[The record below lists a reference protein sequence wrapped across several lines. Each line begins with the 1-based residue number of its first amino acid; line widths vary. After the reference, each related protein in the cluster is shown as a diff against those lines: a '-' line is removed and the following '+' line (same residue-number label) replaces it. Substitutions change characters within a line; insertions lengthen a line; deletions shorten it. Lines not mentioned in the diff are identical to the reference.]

1 MQTGTKISLIV
12 AASGFAMSKYQS
24 SKVKGDKTYLETSES
39 QLKMLGNLSTFLGL
53 SSAAIFELTKNS
65 PAARKVSFVGL
76 GGLTIAGFVALLYA
90 LKKMT

>member
-1 MQTGTKISLIV
+1 METGTKISLIV

-39 QLKMLGNLSTFLGL
+39 QLKMLGNLATFLGL

-65 PAARKVSFVGL
+65 PKAKTISFLGL